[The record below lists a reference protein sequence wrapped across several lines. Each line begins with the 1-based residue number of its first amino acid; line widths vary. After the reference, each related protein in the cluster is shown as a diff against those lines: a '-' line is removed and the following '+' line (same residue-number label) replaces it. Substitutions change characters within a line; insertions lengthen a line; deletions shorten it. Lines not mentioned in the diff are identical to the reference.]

1 MKYSTPKGIKH
12 SSPDSAKEPPT
23 ALKRYKKS
31 RFNLLLHRLKRL
43 FYIYSLNLSNLDNQ
57 IA

>member
-12 SSPDSAKEPPT
+12 NSPDNTNELST
-23 ALKRYKKS
+23 ALKHNKKS

-43 FYIYSLNLSNLDNQ
+43 FYIYSLNLSNLDN
-57 IA
+57 

>member
-12 SSPDSAKEPPT
+12 NSPDNTNELPT
-23 ALKRYKKS
+23 ALKRNKKS

-43 FYIYSLNLSNLDNQ
+43 LYIYSLNLSNLDNQ

>member
-12 SSPDSAKEPPT
+12 NSPDSANELSA
-23 ALKRYKKS
+23 ALKHNKKS